1 MSESPRDEAGA
12 AAEAVAEAV
21 ADTVTEAVADTSRK
35 ARGVVITH
43 GTLGQGLIDAVARI
57 AGADTDALV
66 AVSNADCSP
75 DDLQHRIGEAMGE
88 HAGPLVL
95 FTDLGAGSCTLAAR
109 LTCRERG
116 AVPVVTG
123 VNLPMLLDFV
133 FHRDL
138 PVEQLAERLCD
149 KGRDGVRVMNT
160 A

>member
-1 MSESPRDEAGA
+1 MSESPRDEPRDEAG
-12 AAEAVAEAV
+12 AV
-21 ADTVTEAVADTSRK
+21 ADTVAGTVAGTATDTSLK

-57 AGADTDALV
+57 AGGDTDALV

-75 DDLQHRIGEAMGE
+75 DDLQRRIGEAMGE

-116 AVPVVTG
+116 SVPVVTG

-138 PVEQLAERLCD
+138 PVEELAERLCD

>member
-1 MSESPRDEAGA
+1 MSEMPRNEAGDEAGA
-12 AAEAVAEAV
+12 VTDTAT
-21 ADTVTEAVADTSRK
+21 DTVTDTSGK

-43 GTLGQGLIDAVARI
+43 GTLGQGLIDAVIRI
-57 AGADTDALV
+57 AGADGEALV

-75 DDLQHRIGEAMGE
+75 DELQRRIGEAMGE

-116 AVPVVTG
+116 VVPVVTG

-138 PVEQLAERLCD
+138 PVEELAERLCD

>member
-1 MSESPRDEAGA
+1 MSEPTRHDTGADSEAAGA
-12 AAEAVAEAV
+12 LTDAGT
-21 ADTVTEAVADTSRK
+21 DTPEK
-35 ARGVVITH
+35 ARGVVVTH

-57 AGADTDALV
+57 AGAEADALV
-66 AVSNADCSP
+66 AISNADCSP
-75 DDLQHRIGEAMGE
+75 DELRRRIGEAMGG

-109 LTCRERG
+109 LTCRERS

-138 PVEQLAERLCD
+138 PVDELAERLCE